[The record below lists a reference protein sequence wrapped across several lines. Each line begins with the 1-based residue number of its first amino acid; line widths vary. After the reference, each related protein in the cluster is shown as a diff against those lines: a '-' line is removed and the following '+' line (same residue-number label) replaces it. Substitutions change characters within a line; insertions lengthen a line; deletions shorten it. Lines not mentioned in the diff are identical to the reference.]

1 MPRKSNASVAPAEST
16 AEHDLQDQVVK
27 GGRQSLG
34 KDADTIGIDVCPKPC
49 LVSQYSYL
57 TLLQDLLLPRTLVQ
71 RLAKGVLPPNTSVSK
86 DALLALTK
94 AASVFV
100 SHIASTADE
109 RTVKKTIA
117 PQDVVGAIKEC
128 EFDMFALRVEQE
140 LTLWEEVVRG
150 KRRGYREKVKA
161 RESGQGVRQED
172 EDGERELKR
181 RKRETGEDDHEGGA
195 SEHTHNGGSPRGR
208 GDTDGGDDTLQ
219 DDELD
224 DPIQEDDQ
232 QEPDAQDTEPDDEDD
247 DEDETRDEA
256 DSYGPDDQLR
266 HDMNGEAGGTSGD
279 DSD

>member
-1 MPRKSNASVAPAEST
+1 M
-16 AEHDLQDQVVK
+16 
-27 GGRQSLG
+27 
-34 KDADTIGIDVCPKPC
+34 
-49 LVSQYSYL
+49 VS
-57 TLLQDLLLPRTLVQ
+57 QDLLLPRTLVQ
-71 RLAKGVLPPNTSVSK
+71 RLAKGVLPANTSVSK

-109 RTVKKTIA
+109 RTVKKTVA
-117 PQDVVGAIKEC
+117 PQDVIGAIKEC
-128 EFDMFALRVEQE
+128 EFDIFAQRVEQE

-161 RESGQGVRQED
+161 RESGQGAHQGD
-172 EDGERELKR
+172 EDGEREGKR
-181 RKRETGEDDHEGGA
+181 RKRENGEGGPDDVLEGMENGSSLHDRA
-195 SEHTHNGGSPRGR
+195 S
-208 GDTDGGDDTLQ
+208 GDGVDNTLQ

-224 DPIQEDDQ
+224 DPAEEADP
-232 QEPDAQDTEPDDEDD
+232 QEPDAQDTEPDDEEE
-247 DEDETRDEA
+247 DEDEARDEV